1 MLLALAGEDN
11 EEQHGENDMLESMR
25 ALQQEYENEH
35 RDEEERHME
44 SESQSASRTGSL
56 PRTPSISKSEQS
68 DIPGA
73 NTEHEEQA
81 IKVEPLQNDRVGE

>member
-25 ALQQEYENEH
+25 DLQEEYEN
-35 RDEEERHME
+35 EEERHMD

-56 PRTPSISKSEQS
+56 PHAPSVSKSEQS

-81 IKVEPLQNDRVGE
+81 MKVEPLQNDRVGE